1 MNGTTRPV
9 EDSTAASSMPA
20 ARKVVGWGLVFWGA
34 SQLAGAVF
42 SNNATALVAVQA
54 ALAEWG
60 AGRIGITWSDPLAA
74 MPTGKAIA
82 RRVGLGAAMGAAAAA
97 GVVVLA
103 MVTGGVATAP
113 ASPGFGSLAIGL
125 VVAVLASVR
134 DELFLRGLVLRAT
147 RGLLPAWAS
156 LVACGAAAAAAR
168 YGAEGVLDLSLLV
181 AGLRGVA
188 LGCLWVRDRGAW
200 MAVGASAAWAWSL
213 QSIVHGGMFDLRF
226 ATEADAGVPAV
237 VTMGV
242 AAALGL
248 IVATGIASRWAIARR
263 SPS

>member
-1 MNGTTRPV
+1 MNGATHTP
-9 EDSTAASSMPA
+9 DPTAAPSVPE
-20 ARKVVGWGLVFWGA
+20 ARRVVGWALVFWGA

-74 MPTGKAIA
+74 MPSSKTLA
-82 RRVGLGAAMGAAAAA
+82 RRMGLGAAMGAAAAA
-97 GVVVLA
+97 AVVVLA
-103 MVTGGVATAP
+103 MVTGGAAMAP
-113 ASPGFGSLAIGL
+113 ASPGFGSLAVGL

-134 DELFLRGLVLRAT
+134 DELFLRGAVLRAT

-156 LVACGAAAAAAR
+156 LAACGAAAAAAR
-168 YGAEGVLDLSLLV
+168 YGAEGVFDLSLLV

-188 LGCLWVRDRGAW
+188 LGSIWVRDRGAW

-213 QSIVHGGMFDLRF
+213 QSLVHGGLLDLRF
-226 ATEADAGVPAV
+226 VTEADAGVPAV
-237 VTMGV
+237 VMMAV
-242 AAALGL
+242 AAVVGL
-248 IVATGIASRWAIARR
+248 VVTTGVASRWAIARR
-263 SPS
+263 RPS

>member
-1 MNGTTRPV
+1 MNGATQPP
-9 EDSTAASSMPA
+9 EDPTAAPTVPG
-20 ARKVVGWGLVFWGA
+20 ARRVVGWGLVFWGA

-74 MPTGKAIA
+74 MPSGKAIA
-82 RRVGLGAAMGAAAAA
+82 RRVGLGAAMGAVAAA
-97 GVVVLA
+97 GVVGLA
-103 MVTGGVATAP
+103 LATGGAQLAP
-113 ASPGFGSLAIGL
+113 ASPGFGSLAVGL

-156 LVACGAAAAAAR
+156 LAACGAAAAAAR
-168 YGAEGVLDLSLLV
+168 YGAEGVFDLSLLV

-188 LGCLWVRDRGAW
+188 LASVWVRDRGAW

-213 QSIVHGGMFDLRF
+213 QSVVHGGLLDVRF
-226 ATEADAGVPAV
+226 GTESDAGVPGVVMMGIAAV
-237 VTMGV
+237 VG
-242 AAALGL
+242 LG
-248 IVATGIASRWAIARR
+248 VATGVASRWAVARR